1 MYSMN
6 RLKLIIPIL
15 TSYDLW
21 YDPPSGSH
29 TGRTRQPGAGPTWLI
44 EETTSRYVT
53 CSGVHV
59 DALSQ

>member
-1 MYSMN
+1 MYINMIVYLYLYYLLHVYMNQYIYICMN

-29 TGRTRQPGAGPTWLI
+29 TGSVQAAR
-44 EETTSRYVT
+44 
-53 CSGVHV
+53 
-59 DALSQ
+59 